1 VAATVAFDDHLASE
15 SSYTANTVRMSDPT
29 STRTASA
36 FAPPIPRDAG
46 TRHWGR
52 LHGCAPALALART
65 AATAETA
72 LIVVAASAREA
83 EQLGEEIAFFAAAER
98 DLPVLTFPDWETLPY
113 DAFAPHP
120 DIIATRLTTLARLPD
135 LSRGVLVLNVGTL
148 LQRIAPRAFVDGS
161 SLQLRVG
168 DRLAI
173 DATRRRLDEAGYVAV
188 AQVHEHG
195 EYAVRG
201 SLLDLFPTGGEVPY
215 RIDLFDDEIESIRS
229 FDPQTQRS
237 IEKLEQISLL
247 PAREFPLTEEGINRF
262 RSAYR
267 RRFEG
272 DPSRAVI
279 YADVSRGVPP
289 GGVEYYLPLFF
300 ERTASLFDYIP
311 GDAMFAWHEG
321 LESAIE
327 ASWAELES
335 RYDQLAHDIERPILT
350 PDELS
355 LQPARVLEV
364 LGGRPGIVI
373 ASHELDLELTPAHSA
388 NFTSTPPP
396 LLPMDPRAERPARKL
411 IDFVEGLDGR
421 TLVVV
426 ETAGRREQL
435 HDSLRD
441 TGLNLKPVEG
451 WSGFLEATEPL
462 CVTVAQ
468 LERGLILAE
477 TGLALITETQL
488 LGERARRRS
497 RRRAEVDPEAI
508 VRDLTDLREGAPVVH
523 EEYGVGR
530 YLGLTTLEVG
540 STTNEFL
547 TLEYAGGDKL
557 YVPVH
562 ALHLITRYT
571 GASPEAAPLHRL
583 GTDQWAR
590 AKAKAAKRIR
600 DVAAE
605 LLDIYARRAARKG
618 HAFKVPEREF
628 AVFSSGFPFEET
640 IDQQSAIEAV
650 VGDLRAPQPMDRI
663 VCGDVGFGKTE
674 VAMRAAFVAVQ
685 DGQQVAVLVPT
696 TLLAQQHYQTFS
708 DRFADWPIRV
718 EVISRF
724 RTGKQMNSV
733 LKDLAEGKVD
743 IIIGTHRLL
752 QSQVKF
758 NNLGLVIVDEEQ
770 RFGVSQKE
778 RLRKLRAEVDLLT
791 LTATPI
797 PRTLNMAMGGVRDL
811 SLITTPPE
819 DRLGVKTFITHWN
832 PALIREAFLRE
843 IKRGGQ
849 LFFVHNS
856 VETIEATAAKL
867 EELVPEATIRIGHG
881 QMRERDL
888 EQVMLDFY
896 HRRFNTLVSTTIIES
911 GIDIPTANTIIIDRA
926 DRFGLAQLHQMRG
939 RVGRSHHRAY
949 AYLIAPPREVMTADA
964 VKRLE
969 AIESLEELGAGFALA
984 THDLE
989 IRGAGELLGDEQSG
1003 QIQEIGFALYTDLL
1017 SRAVEALKRGEVP
1030 DLESSG
1036 EHGPEIDLHS
1046 PALFPEEYMP
1056 DVHMR
1061 LVMYK
1066 RIASTE
1072 TDAGLDELKVEMID
1086 RFGLLPEPAQLLFE
1100 LAHLRVRA
1108 MPLGIVKIDAGSA
1121 SGRFEFR
1128 ANAGVDPA
1136 RLIALLQSD
1145 PRAYRLDGQT
1155 TLRFKVEM
1163 ADVAD
1168 RVRVIMGLLQ
1178 QLSGIG

>member
-1 VAATVAFDDHLASE
+1 MPDTAPRAAAS
-15 SSYTANTVRMSDPT
+15 V
-29 STRTASA
+29 
-36 FAPPIPRDAG
+36 FAPPLP
-46 TRHWGR
+46 TSNTLVSWGS
-52 LHGCAPALALART
+52 LHGCAPALALTR
-65 AATAETA
+65 AAAA
-72 LIVVAASAREA
+72 AKQPLVVIADSAREA
-83 EQLGEEIAFFAAAER
+83 EQLAAEIRFYARAER
-98 DLPVLTFPDWETLPY
+98 DLPVLEFPDWETLPY

-120 DIIATRLTTLARLPD
+120 DIIATRLSTLARLPR
-135 LSRGVLVLNVGTL
+135 LARGVLVLNVSTM
-148 LQRIAPRAFVDGS
+148 LQRIAPRSFVDGS
-161 SLQLRVG
+161 SLKLAIG

-173 DATRRRLDEAGYVAV
+173 DDTRRRLDEAGYVAV
-188 AQVHEHG
+188 TQVHEHG

-201 SLLDLFPTGGEVPY
+201 ALLDLFPTGGEVPY

-237 IEKLEQISLL
+237 LEKLDGVSLL

-262 RSAYR
+262 RGAFR

-272 DPSRAVI
+272 DPNRCVV

-300 ERTASLFDYIP
+300 ERTASLFDYLP
-311 GDAMFAWHEG
+311 DNCLLAWREDLAGAM
-321 LESAIE
+321 E
-327 ASWAELES
+327 ASWRELET
-335 RYDQLAHDIERPILT
+335 RYEQLAHDLERPILT

-355 LQPARVLEV
+355 LQPARVFELIQAHPAIE
-364 LGGRPGIVI
+364 LSG
-373 ASHELDLELTPAHSA
+373 HELDLELNGQQGS
-388 NFTSTPPP
+388 NFATRLPP
-396 LLPMDPRAERPARKL
+396 LLPMDPRAERPAGKL
-411 IDFVEGLDGR
+411 LDFIDGLEGR
-421 TLVVV
+421 TLLVV

-435 HDSLRD
+435 HGSLRD
-441 TGLNLKPVEG
+441 AGLSLRTVDG
-451 WSGFLEATEPL
+451 WGGFLETRDDI
-462 CVTVAQ
+462 CITVAQ
-468 LERGLILAE
+468 VERGLILPEA
-477 TGLALITETQL
+477 GIALVTETQL
-488 LGERARRRS
+488 LGERARRKS

-523 EEYGVGR
+523 EEYGIGR
-530 YLGLTTLEVG
+530 YIGLTTLEVG
-540 STTNEFL
+540 GTVNEFL

-562 ALHLITRYT
+562 ALHLISRYT

-583 GTDQWAR
+583 GTDQWSR

-618 HAFKVPEREF
+618 HAFKVADREYASF
-628 AVFSSGFPFEET
+628 AAGFPFEET
-640 IDQQSAIEAV
+640 LDQQTAIEAV
-650 VGDLRAPQPMDRI
+650 LDDLRAAQSMDRI

-696 TLLAQQHYQTFS
+696 TLLAQQHYQTFT
-708 DRFADWPIRV
+708 DRFADWPVRV

-733 LKDLAEGKVD
+733 LEALAEGKVD
-743 IIIGTHRLL
+743 VIIGTHRLL

-758 NNLGLVIVDEEQ
+758 KNLGLVIIDEEQ

-819 DRLGVKTFITHWN
+819 DRLGVKTFVTRWD

-849 LFFVHNS
+849 VFFVHNS

-867 EELVPEATIRIGHG
+867 EELVPEATLRIGHG

-896 HRRFNTLVSTTIIES
+896 HRRFNTLVCTTIIES

-964 VKRLE
+964 GKRLE
-969 AIESLEELGAGFALA
+969 AIESLEDLGAGFALA

-1003 QIQEIGFALYTDLL
+1003 QIQEIGFALYTELL
-1017 SRAVEALKRGEVP
+1017 SRAVDALKRGEVP

-1036 EHGPEIDLHS
+1036 DHGPEIDLHF
-1046 PALFPEEYMP
+1046 PALMPEEYMP
-1056 DVHMR
+1056 DVTMR

-1066 RIASTE
+1066 RIASTDTSE
-1072 TDAGLDELKVEMID
+1072 ELDELQVEMID
-1086 RFGLLPEPAQLLFE
+1086 RFGLLPEPGKLLFE

-1108 MPLGIVKIDAGSA
+1108 LPLGIVKIDAGQA
-1121 SGRFEFR
+1121 GGRVEFR
-1128 ANAGVDPA
+1128 ANAGVDPG
-1136 RLIALLQSD
+1136 RLIGLLQSD
-1145 PRAYRLDGQT
+1145 PRRYRLDGQT
-1155 TLRFKVEM
+1155 TLRFK
-1163 ADVAD
+1163 ADMPTSAD
-1168 RVRVIMGLLQ
+1168 RVRVVRELLD
-1178 QLSGIG
+1178 QLAGTGGK